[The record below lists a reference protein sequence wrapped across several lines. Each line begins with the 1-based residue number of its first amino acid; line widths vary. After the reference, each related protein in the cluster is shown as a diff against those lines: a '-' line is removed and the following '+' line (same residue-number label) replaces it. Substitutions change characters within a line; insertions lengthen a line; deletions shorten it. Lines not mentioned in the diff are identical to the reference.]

1 MPAVRQRS
9 PKVHGVLA
17 VKPSRRAA
25 IEVSKDSSRY
35 GHDAKQHGK
44 EKRERERG
52 FNEFSPAGTAEGCP
66 GLRRGLFSAV
76 PAGLDRLFQTNP
88 GLTSWAKFRRPYGTE
103 FLNGVLTRALMPD
116 LCWSLRPDQSQ
127 ALIQNIE
134 AVTYPVSTSALVS
147 TLPSNP
153 TFVLVR
159 LRTHGSFRNLR

>member
-52 FNEFSPAGTAEGCP
+52 FTN
-66 GLRRGLFSAV
+66 SAPQGQLKV
-76 PAGLDRLFQTNP
+76 VQDCAAAYFQP
-88 GLTSWAKFRRPYGTE
+88 
-103 FLNGVLTRALMPD
+103 
-116 LCWSLRPDQSQ
+116 SLRDW
-127 ALIQNIE
+127 I
-134 AVTYPVSTSALVS
+134 VFFR
-147 TLPSNP
+147 P
-153 TFVLVR
+153 TQD
-159 LRTHGSFRNLR
+159 